1 MADEKN
7 VRHRFTVPTVDTV
20 VNEWIENQ
28 NNLGFSL
35 RVLIRAFVRQYG
47 VNVDATCIEFG
58 TPAPAKRGRPPKNR
72 GVQLNGMLLSDE
84 DSDDYMTREVSFT
97 SDGMIAD
104 APNTPIATTKPV
116 SNVKAIGNKGGV
128 IVDFETESDAHV
140 TSDKSSGSTIMDMLN
155 IGVPT
160 PKSTVQKAPVAAVGT
175 TVEGDDDG
183 FIDPDDL

>member
-84 DSDDYMTREVSFT
+84 SDEDSDDYMTEEVSST
-97 SDGMIAD
+97 SDNMIAD
-104 APNTPIATTKPV
+104 APNTPIVTTKPV
-116 SNVKAIGNKGGV
+116 SSVKPVAKPI
-128 IVDFETESDAHV
+128 ETEATVHV
-140 TSDKSSGSTIMDMLN
+140 TSDKSAGSNIMDMLN
-155 IGVPT
+155 IGVPA
-160 PKSTVQKAPVAAVGT
+160 PKQTVQKAPVAAAGT
-175 TVEGDDDG
+175 AVEGDDDG